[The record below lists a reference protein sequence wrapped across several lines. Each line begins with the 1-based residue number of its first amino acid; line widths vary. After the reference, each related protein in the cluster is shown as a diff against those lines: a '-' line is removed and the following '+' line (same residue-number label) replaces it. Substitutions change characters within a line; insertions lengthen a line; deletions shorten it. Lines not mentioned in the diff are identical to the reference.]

1 MTDQTT
7 TPSQKR
13 VAIVGAGPSGLM
25 AAEALA
31 RAGFAPVVFDGARAP
46 ARKFLLAGRGGLN
59 LTHSEPMADFL
70 PRYREAALALAPALK
85 AFDATQ
91 LRTWAEFLGEETF
104 VGSSGRVFPKSF
116 KAGRLLRLWL
126 ERLNGLGVTLNL
138 RHRLKAIKYPLALV
152 FDTPDGEVR
161 YSVDA
166 AVLALGGGSWPHL
179 GSDGAWAPIL
189 ARHGVESRVFAPSN
203 CGFQV
208 AWTPHVR
215 DHFVGSP
222 LKSIAASFA
231 GETSRG
237 EAMITATGIEGG
249 AIYALSAPLREAI
262 ARDGFATLHLDF
274 KPDLSHEAL
283 AAKLVGRKGDSV
295 AALLRKNLRLAPAAA
310 AVLREPGPLA
320 GDAAAL
326 AARIKHCPIRLDA
339 PQPIAR
345 AISSAGGI
353 VWEEIDEHFML
364 RKLPG
369 VFVAGE
375 MVDWEAQT
383 GGYLLQAC
391 FSTAM
396 AAGQAAARWLETR
409 GATNA

>member
-1 MTDQTT
+1 MTDQTSAN
-7 TPSQKR
+7 PQKR
-13 VAIVGAGPSGLM
+13 VAVVGAGPAGLM

-70 PRYREAALALAPALK
+70 PRYREAAAALAPALA
-85 AFDATQ
+85 AFDGSH
-91 LRTWAEFLGEETF
+91 LRNWAEFLGEETF

-126 ERLNGLGVTLNL
+126 ERLNGLGVTLRL
-138 RHRLKAIKYPLALV
+138 RHRLKAIRPPNLV

-161 YSVDA
+161 FAADA
-166 AVLALGGGSWPHL
+166 MVLALGGGSWPHL
-179 GSDGAWAPIL
+179 GSDGAWATIL
-189 ARHGVESRVFAPSN
+189 ARHGIASRALSASN

-208 AWTPHVR
+208 AWTPHVNE
-215 DHFVGSP
+215 HFVGSP
-222 LKSIAASFA
+222 LKGISATFQ

-237 EAMITATGIEGG
+237 EAMITAKGIEGG
-249 AIYALSAPLREAI
+249 AIYALSAPLREEI
-262 ARDGFATLHLDF
+262 AREGFATLHLDF

-283 AAKLVGRKGDSV
+283 AAKLAGRKGDSV
-295 AALLRKNLRLAPAAA
+295 AALLRKNLRLPPAAA
-310 AVLREPGPLA
+310 AVLREPGPLT

-326 AARIKHCPIRLDA
+326 AARIKDCPIRLEA

-345 AISSAGGI
+345 AISSAGG
-353 VWEEIDEHFML
+353 VAWSEIDENWML

-375 MVDWEAQT
+375 MVDWEAPT

-391 FSTAM
+391 FSTGM
-396 AAGQAAARWLETR
+396 AAGQGAARWLE
-409 GATNA
+409 ALSELNP